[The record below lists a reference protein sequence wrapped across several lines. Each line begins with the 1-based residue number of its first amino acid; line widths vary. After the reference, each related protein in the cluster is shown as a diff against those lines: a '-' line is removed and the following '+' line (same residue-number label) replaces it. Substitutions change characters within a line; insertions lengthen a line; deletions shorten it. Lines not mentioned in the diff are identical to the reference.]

1 MSKTA
6 TRKASESPANAKG
19 EIVVYQPDETMRLE
33 VRLDGE
39 TVWLTQLQMSELF
52 GCTVRNVRMH
62 LANVYACGELDE
74 NATRKDFFLVR
85 QEGTRQVSRNVACY
99 NLDAIISVGYRV
111 NSVLGVRFRQ
121 WATQII
127 KDYWVHGFAV
137 NRSHEALAAEMDR
150 RFASHERRIAA
161 VEERVDFVV
170 RSALPAPET
179 VFCEGEFLSA
189 HDAIRKIV
197 RSARRRL
204 VLVDNF
210 IDERVL
216 TLLAERRRGVSCRVY
231 GRNAASRDVRLAYER
246 FRQQYSDDSL
256 CLVPWDKAHDRFI
269 VCDDVAWLCGASV
282 KDAGRRMFA
291 LVRMAT
297 SPDFIL
303 KELPTTEED
312 GRRSGG
318 NPNERRTLV

>member
-1 MSKTA
+1 MRETA

-19 EIVVYQPDETMRLE
+19 EVVVYQPDETMRLD
-33 VRLDGE
+33 VRLDEE
-39 TVWLTQLQMSELF
+39 TVWLTQAQIAELF
-52 GCTVRNVRMH
+52 GTRRPAVTKH
-62 LANVYACGELDE
+62 LANIYRDGELDE
-74 NATRKDFFLVR
+74 KSTCSILEHMSGDGSRAYATKH
-85 QEGTRQVSRNVACY
+85 Y
-99 NLDAIISVGYRV
+99 NLDAILSVGYRV
-111 NSVLGVRFRQ
+111 NSRHATMFRR
-121 WATQII
+121 WATSVLRE
-127 KDYWVHGFAV
+127 YLLHGV
-137 NRSHEALAAEMDR
+137 AADTRMGMLEDRVDR
-150 RFASHERRIAA
+150 RLARQDRDIEELR
-161 VEERVDFVV
+161 ERVDFVV
-170 RSALPAPET
+170 RSALPAPEM

-246 FRQQYSDDSL
+246 FRQQYPDDSL

-269 VCDDVAWLCGASV
+269 VCDDVAWLCWASV

-291 LVRMAT
+291 LVKMAT

-303 KELPTTEED
+303 KDLPTPEEE